1 MAIAKMGLLITPE
14 LCIGCRA
21 CQVACKS
28 WNQLPGDKT
37 VNSGSYENPNNLN
50 PHLYNKIRYMEVP
63 SEKDPLRWLFVNQRC
78 MHCEDAGCMKIC
90 PSPGALYRTAEGA
103 VAFNQD
109 RCIGCRFCSAGCPF
123 DIPRYDERGKVT
135 KCHLCF
141 DRIANKMAPA
151 CAKTCPT
158 EAIKYGPR
166 EDLIAIAK
174 KRGYTK
180 VYGQTDLGGLGS
192 VYAFRDTPKVYGYS
206 ESPEIPVS
214 VALWHKV
221 LKPLSYIGLGGVV
234 AASIIHY
241 LAIGPHKDEGEG
253 P

>member
-1 MAIAKMGLLITPE
+1 MALAKMGLLITPE

-37 VNSGSYENPNNLN
+37 VNSGGYENPNNLN

-141 DRIANKMAPA
+141 DRISNKMAPA

-192 VYAFRDTPKVYGYS
+192 VYAFRDAPKVYGYS
-206 ESPEIPVS
+206 ESPEIPMS

-221 LKPLSYIGLGGVV
+221 LKPLSYVGLGGMV

-253 P
+253 T

>member
-1 MAIAKMGLLITPE
+1 MGVERMGLLITPE

-37 VNSGSYENPNNLN
+37 VNSGTYENPINLT

-63 SEKDPLRWLFVNQRC
+63 SGKDPLRWLFVNQRC

-90 PSPGALYRTAEGA
+90 PSPGALYRTPEGA

-109 RCIGCRFCSAGCPF
+109 KCIGCRFCAAGCPF
-123 DIPRYDERGKVT
+123 DIPRYDEKGKVT

-141 DRIANKMAPA
+141 DRISNKMAPA

-166 EDLIAIAK
+166 EELIATAK
-174 KRGYTK
+174 KRGYPK

-192 VYAFRDTPKVYGYS
+192 VYAFKDGPKLYGYS
-206 ESPEIPVS
+206 ESPEIPAS
-214 VALWHKV
+214 VVLWDKV
-221 LKPLSYIGLGGVV
+221 VKPLSYIGLGGIV
-234 AASIIHY
+234 AASIVHY
-241 LAIGPHKDEGEG
+241 LVIGPHKDEGEG
-253 P
+253 T